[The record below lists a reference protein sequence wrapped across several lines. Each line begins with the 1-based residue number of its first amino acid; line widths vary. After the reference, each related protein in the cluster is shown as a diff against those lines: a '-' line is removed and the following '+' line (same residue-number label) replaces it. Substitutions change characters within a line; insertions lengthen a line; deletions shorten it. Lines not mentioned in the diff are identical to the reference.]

1 MKVELE
7 EIDCW
12 CISDETFRPENQAE
26 AEQIFS
32 LANGQIGQRANLEE
46 FYSGGTILGTNLS
59 GVYCS
64 KNDEKTLSN
73 LPNWTSL
80 NVRLNT
86 ELVDLAQCEVI
97 SFRRTLNM
105 KQGFLERK
113 FEIKTAK
120 NEHIEVSV
128 QRFLSLAQT
137 EIGAIKYA
145 VKSIDFVG
153 RITFSPIIDGDF
165 NSFEAPDNEPEWNV
179 LQSKIQQDVAHLW
192 IQTRKTNFQV
202 CEAMTFDFF
211 KNNAQIKTNP
221 TKIEKQKVAGFSFG
235 TDMKAGDSVCVYKFV
250 AMFSSIQHPYQ
261 ELTSKACE
269 KAYQAKSTGWNELFD
284 ENTQAWQQHW
294 ETLGLLSPK
303 TDQSAIIKAFKQHQP
318 S

>member
-1 MKVELE
+1 MKEQE
-7 EIDCW
+7 EIDLW
-12 CISDETFRPENQAE
+12 SISDDTFMPEKHAE

-32 LANGQIGQRANLEE
+32 LANGQIGQRANFEE
-46 FYSGGTILGTNLS
+46 FYSAGNTQGTYLS

-64 KNDEKTLSN
+64 KNEAKSLSI

-86 ELVDLAQCEVI
+86 ELIDLAQCEVI

-128 QRFLSLAQT
+128 LRFLSLAQT
-137 EIGAIKYA
+137 EIGAIKFS
-145 VKSIDFVG
+145 VKSIDFAG

-165 NSFEAPDNEPEWNV
+165 NTSQEPDNEPEWNV

-211 KNNAQIKTNP
+211 KNNTQIKTNP

-250 AMFSSIQHPYQ
+250 AMFSSINHPYQ

-269 KAYQAKSTGWNELFD
+269 KAHIAKSTGWNELFE
-284 ENTQAWQQHW
+284 ENTLAWQQYW
-294 ETLGLLSPK
+294 ETAGLSS
-303 TDQSAIIKAFKQHQP
+303 DASQSDIQNAFKQLQP
-318 S
+318 Y

>member
-1 MKVELE
+1 MKEQE
-7 EIDCW
+7 EIDLW
-12 CISDETFRPENQAE
+12 SISDDTFKPEKHAE

-32 LANGQIGQRANLEE
+32 LANGQIGQRANFEE
-46 FYSGGTILGTNLS
+46 FYSGGNTQGTYLS

-64 KNDEKTLSN
+64 KNEAKSLST

-86 ELVDLAQCEVI
+86 ELIDLAQCEVI

-105 KQGFLERK
+105 KQGFMERK

-120 NEHIEVSV
+120 NEHIEVAV

-137 EIGAIKYA
+137 EIGAIKFS
-145 VKSIDFVG
+145 VKSIDFAG

-165 NSFEAPDNEPEWNV
+165 NTSQEPDNEPEWNV

-250 AMFSSIQHPYQ
+250 AIYSSIQHPYQ

-269 KAYQAKSTGWNELFD
+269 KALQAKSTGWNELLD
-284 ENTQAWQQHW
+284 ENAQTWQQHW
-294 ETLGLLSPK
+294 EKVGLNSNAGQP
-303 TDQSAIIKAFKQHQP
+303 TIMNAYKQLQP

>member
-1 MKVELE
+1 MNENQQTDL
-7 EIDCW
+7 W
-12 CISDETFRPENQAE
+12 CISDETFRPEKQAE

-32 LANGQIGQRANLEE
+32 LTNGQIGQRANFEE
-46 FYSGGTILGTNLS
+46 FYSGETTNGTYLS

-64 KNDEKTLSN
+64 KNDVRTLSN

-86 ELVDLAQCEVI
+86 ELVDLSQCEVI

-105 KQGFLERK
+105 KLGFLERN
-113 FEIKTAK
+113 FEIKTAN
-120 NEHIEVSV
+120 NEHLEVSIH
-128 QRFLSLAQT
+128 RFLSLAQT
-137 EIGAIKYA
+137 EVGAIKYS
-145 VKSIDFVG
+145 VKSVDFVG

-165 NSFEAPDNEPEWNV
+165 NSIEAADKEPEWNV

-211 KNNAQIKTNP
+211 KNNAQVKTNP

-235 TDMKAGDSVCVYKFV
+235 TDLKAGDSVCVYKFV
-250 AMFSSIQHPYQ
+250 SMLSSLNYPYL
-261 ELTSKACE
+261 ELTTNACQKAIL
-269 KAYQAKSTGWNELFD
+269 AKNTGWIDLFE
-284 ENTQAWQQHW
+284 ENNQAWQQHW
-294 ETLGLLSPK
+294 EALGLLSPK
-303 TDQSAIIKAFKQHQP
+303 TEQSTIIKTFKQLQP

>member
-1 MKVELE
+1 MKEQE
-7 EIDCW
+7 EIDLW
-12 CISDETFRPENQAE
+12 SISDDTFKPEKHAE

-32 LANGQIGQRANLEE
+32 LANGQIGQRANFEE
-46 FYSGGTILGTNLS
+46 FYSGGNTQGTYLS

-64 KNDEKTLSN
+64 KNEAKSLST

-86 ELVDLAQCEVI
+86 ELIDLAQCEVI

-120 NEHIEVSV
+120 NEHIEVAV

-137 EIGAIKYA
+137 EIGAIKFS
-145 VKSIDFVG
+145 VKSIDFAG

-165 NSFEAPDNEPEWNV
+165 NTSQEPDNEPEWNV

-250 AMFSSIQHPYQ
+250 AIYSSIQHPYQ

-269 KAYQAKSTGWNELFD
+269 KALQAKSTGWNELLD
-284 ENTQAWQQHW
+284 ENAQTWQQHW
-294 ETLGLLSPK
+294 EKVGLNSNAGQP
-303 TDQSAIIKAFKQHQP
+303 TIMNAYKQLQP

>member
-1 MKVELE
+1 MKEQE
-7 EIDCW
+7 EIDLW
-12 CISDETFRPENQAE
+12 SISDYTFKPDKQAE

-32 LANGQIGQRANLEE
+32 LANGQIGQQANFEE
-46 FYSGGTILGTNLS
+46 FYSGGNTQGTYLS
-59 GVYCS
+59 EIYCS
-64 KNDEKTLSN
+64 KNEAKSLST

-86 ELVDLAQCEVI
+86 ELVDLAKCEVI
-97 SFRRTLNM
+97 RFRRTLNM
-105 KQGFLERK
+105 RQGFIERSY
-113 FEIKTAK
+113 EIKTAN

-128 QRFLSLAQT
+128 LRFLSLAQT
-137 EIGAIKYA
+137 EIGAIKFS
-145 VKSIDFVG
+145 VKSFDFVG
-153 RITFSPIIDGDF
+153 RITFSPVIDGDF
-165 NSFEAPDNEPEWNV
+165 SDFKETENEPEWNV

-211 KNNAQIKTNP
+211 KNNTQIKTNP

-235 TDMKAGDSVCVYKFV
+235 TDLKAGDSVCVYKFV
-250 AMFSSIQHPYQ
+250 ALFSSKHHPYQ

-269 KAYQAKSTGWNELFD
+269 KAHMAKSTGWNELFE
-284 ENTQAWQQHW
+284 ENTLAWQQHW
-294 ETLGLLSPK
+294 ETAGLSS
-303 TDQSAIIKAFKQHQP
+303 DASQSDIQNAFKQLQP

>member
-1 MKVELE
+1 MKEQV
-7 EIDCW
+7 EIDLW
-12 CISDETFRPENQAE
+12 SISDDTFRPEKQAE
-26 AEQIFS
+26 AEQIFC
-32 LANGQIGQRANLEE
+32 LTNGKIGQRASFEE
-46 FYSGGTILGTNLS
+46 FYSGETTNGTYLS

-64 KNDEKTLSN
+64 ENDAKTLSN

-97 SFRRTLNM
+97 RFRRTLNM
-105 KQGFLERK
+105 KQGFLERN
-113 FEIKTAK
+113 FEIKTAN
-120 NEHIEVSV
+120 NEHLEVSIH
-128 QRFLSLAQT
+128 RFLSLAQT
-137 EIGAIKYA
+137 EVGAIKYS
-145 VKSIDFVG
+145 VKSLDFVG

-165 NSFEAPDNEPEWNV
+165 NSFEAADNEPEWNV

-250 AMFSSIQHPYQ
+250 SMLSSLNYPYL
-261 ELTSKACE
+261 ELTTNACQKAI
-269 KAYQAKSTGWNELFD
+269 QAKNTGWIDLFE
-284 ENTQAWQQHW
+284 ENNQAWQQHW
-294 ETLGLLSPK
+294 DTLGLLSPK
-303 TDQSAIIKAFKQHQP
+303 TEQSTIIKAFKQLQP
-318 S
+318 A